1 MIQRDLSCYYP
12 DCNNDVCLVIA
23 SESLQCI
30 TQLIANY
37 YSVSLIVSATS
48 SAKKRKVDIERRAFN
63 PAWKEKYIFME
74 RFGQPNWCLIC
85 LKTVAVLKEFNM
97 RRHWEAEHRASTF
110 GSMSPAER
118 KDAIDRLSGNL
129 QKRTSFFRKQTA
141 EADKRVRAS
150 YDVSRILA
158 RWMKPFSDGDFI
170 KECHTAVVD
179 SVCPEQRSVFETV
192 SLSSRTVRRRI
203 EEMSQLVCVSDDV
216 EGEEFA
222 SRFAGIKPLAAD
234 FKLFTAP
241 FDFPVDDAPAPLHM
255 ELVELQCN
263 DELNAKFYNSS
274 PLSFFHDI
282 ARPPF

>member
-1 MIQRDLSCYYP
+1 MIQRDLSFYCP
-12 DCNNDVCLVIA
+12 DCNKVVCIVIA

-30 TQLIANY
+30 TQLIASY
-37 YSVSLIVSATS
+37 YSVSPIVSTTS
-48 SAKKRKVDIERRAFN
+48 SAKRKLDIEGRAFN
-63 PAWKEKYIFME
+63 PAWKEKYFFME

-85 LKTVAVLKEFNM
+85 LKTVVVLKEFNM
-97 RRHWEAEHRASTF
+97 RRHWEAEHRASNF

-129 QKRTSFFRKQTA
+129 QKTTSFFRKQTA
-141 EADKRVRAS
+141 EADKIVRS
-150 YDVSRILA
+150 RYDVSRILA

-170 KECHTAVVD
+170 KECHVAVVD

-203 EEMSQLVCVSDDV
+203 EAMPLLVCVPDNV
-216 EGEEFA
+216 EPDTCVSVVASMREEFA

-241 FDFPVDDAPAPLHM
+241 FDFPVDDAPAPCICSWWSYSAM
-255 ELVELQCN
+255 MN
-263 DELNAKFYNSS
+263 
-274 PLSFFHDI
+274 
-282 ARPPF
+282 